1 MALHIEIARQS
12 RGAALGTCWAIQSL
26 KLYRELAMQSCGISY
41 YTCRLPCN
49 NMVLTTE
56 PTGVH
61 RELGFGI
68 AIPIEHQYT
77 RALKASG
84 DLRKSG
90 ASSTGAEKIQL
101 VRGKQRAQAREVE
114 CEKHRQHAKTI
125 SNTTAGE
132 QNLTNNFRAG
142 KGRSSKCNSLAS
154 YFPTENVLNHR
165 LGSDY

>member
-1 MALHIEIARQS
+1 MALHLEIAGQS
-12 RGAALGTCWAIQSL
+12 RGAALRTCWAIQSL
-26 KLYRELAMQSCGISY
+26 VLHIELAMQSCGISY

-77 RALKASG
+77 GALKASG

-90 ASSTGAEKIQL
+90 ASSTGAEKMQL
-101 VRGKQRAQAREVE
+101 VRGKQRA
-114 CEKHRQHAKTI
+114 
-125 SNTTAGE
+125 
-132 QNLTNNFRAG
+132 
-142 KGRSSKCNSLAS
+142 
-154 YFPTENVLNHR
+154 
-165 LGSDY
+165 